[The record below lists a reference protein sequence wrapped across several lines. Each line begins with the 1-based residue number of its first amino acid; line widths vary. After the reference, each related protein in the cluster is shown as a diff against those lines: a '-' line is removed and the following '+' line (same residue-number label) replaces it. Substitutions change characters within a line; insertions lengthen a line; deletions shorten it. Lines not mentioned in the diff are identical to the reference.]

1 MAPWSKWLNLKLK
14 FFKNLE
20 FDIPK
25 LMIIAT
31 FLGLALH
38 QIFRQCQ
45 GQLRSFQPLKSN
57 NDSFQK
63 FIRDQIKLGIR
74 F

>member
-1 MAPWSKWLNLKLK
+1 MALRSKCLNLKSK
-14 FFKNLE
+14 TFKNLE

-45 GQLRSFQPLKSN
+45 GQLRSFAY
-57 NDSFQK
+57 
-63 FIRDQIKLGIR
+63 
-74 F
+74 